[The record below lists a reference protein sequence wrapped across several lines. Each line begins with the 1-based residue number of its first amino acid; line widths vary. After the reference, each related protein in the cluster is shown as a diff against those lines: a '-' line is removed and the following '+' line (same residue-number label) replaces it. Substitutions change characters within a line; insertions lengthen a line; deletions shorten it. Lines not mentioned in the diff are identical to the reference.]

1 MPAPGDPA
9 AMGAPTAPPMPGNM
23 PAQGDTS
30 AMGSQTP
37 PPAMEMFTEKPFDLQ
52 AELSKSAEIESHQ
65 AANPVAS
72 AAPAALPPVEVE
84 AHEPRP
90 RRRLRMQPRLRLQCQ
105 KPRRRLVDL
114 SAPATRGMHQN
125 GTEADFLMG
134 R

>member
-1 MPAPGDPA
+1 MPATGPGTMPAAGDPN
-9 AMGAPTAPPMPGNM
+9 AMGAPTAPPMQGTIPLPGD
-23 PAQGDTS
+23 PA

-84 AHEPRP
+84 AHEPP
-90 RRRLRMQPRLRLQCQ
+90 PA
-105 KPRRRLVDL
+105 
-114 SAPATRGMHQN
+114 APFENAAPVAPPMP
-125 GTEADFLMG
+125 EAAPPVG
-134 R
+134 